1 MKDRNYWL
9 ERGKKGWERSGYT
22 CIGEGNAKNPLKYQ
36 LKIEEN
42 HIWMDHNN
50 EFNNCNCGNV
60 EGVFYYLTEQK
71 FNELFPENKNMNR
84 KFRIKSEAHSRA
96 IQKRLFELGHAWASD
111 GKTPSNLNM
120 PFLFAEY
127 AVKDITHAD
136 NENYFQYHEYTE
148 STLDDLFEEVKPIKV
163 KLNSQ
168 YTAVVYK
175 DKIVVGCQEFTME
188 VFEELKKA
196 VDKVKS

>member
-1 MKDRNYWL
+1 
-9 ERGKKGWERSGYT
+9 
-22 CIGEGNAKNPLKYQ
+22 
-36 LKIEEN
+36 
-42 HIWMDHNN
+42 
-50 EFNNCNCGNV
+50 
-60 EGVFYYLTEQK
+60 
-71 FNELFPENKNMNR
+71 
-84 KFRIKSEAHSRA
+84 
-96 IQKRLFELGHAWASD
+96 
-111 GKTPSNLNM
+111 M

>member
-1 MKDRNYWL
+1 
-9 ERGKKGWERSGYT
+9 
-22 CIGEGNAKNPLKYQ
+22 
-36 LKIEEN
+36 
-42 HIWMDHNN
+42 
-50 EFNNCNCGNV
+50 
-60 EGVFYYLTEQK
+60 
-71 FNELFPENKNMNR
+71 
-84 KFRIKSEAHSRA
+84 
-96 IQKRLFELGHAWASD
+96 
-111 GKTPSNLNM
+111 M

-136 NENYFQYHEYTE
+136 SENYFQKHIYTE
-148 STLDDLFEEVKPIKV
+148 STLDDLFEKIEPIKV